1 MNQQN
6 DRVIKVKQVFH
17 YIRRYIVFVI
27 ICGICGA
34 VGLAGLCYL
43 KNKRAVDAEEVAQTP
58 MKLEDMYEE
67 FSESERADVSYAL
80 YSHDRVQNMEQYMG
94 ESLYMQIDPY
104 HVNQTTYQVQIKLTN
119 EPETVEERTELQNQI
134 LTAYSSYIRNG
145 GLAETVASKK
155 ALKGNYTATQIKEL
169 LDISYD
175 SALSTNGGFCLY
187 IYGADLV
194 SGLDQLAYDTLAE
207 YVDVLKNVAKHEL
220 VLVDTESVVVRSD
233 TIYNNQRY
241 VYTERVNSND
251 RLKSAIA
258 ALSGNTL
265 TYYNEIVKEEEEKI
279 ETTANTVLHP
289 QVDKKK
295 LVKYGIVG
303 GILGVAGAMV
313 LLLFCF
319 MYSKYIV
326 ADTDYTLTMGI
337 KLLGHISE
345 TDLEKQM
352 GFVIAKILAVC
363 KKKQITKVAL
373 VSSDMSKISEDVR
386 LHLIKMLEEQGV
398 KLIMVPDVTTDSNSM
413 AELFAMGN
421 AIMIEK
427 TGVSLYQ
434 KVYDMTDLCI
444 ENEVSLL
451 GVVDIQR

>member
-6 DRVIKVKQVFH
+6 DRVIKVKQVFQ
-17 YIRRYIVFVI
+17 YIRKYIVVVI
-27 ICGICGA
+27 ICAICGV

-43 KNKRAVDAEEVAQTP
+43 KNKRAIKSEVAQTP
-58 MKLEDMYEE
+58 VKLEALYED
-67 FSESERADVSYAL
+67 FSDSERADISYAL
-80 YSHDRVQNMEQYMG
+80 YSYERVASMEQYMR
-94 ESLYMQIDPY
+94 ESVYMQIDPY
-104 HVNQTTYQVQIKLTN
+104 HVNQSTYQVQIKLES

-134 LTAYSSYIRNG
+134 LAAYSYYIRNG
-145 GLAETVASKK
+145 GLATAIVSDSKIK
-155 ALKGNYTATQIKEL
+155 NKYTASEIKEL
-169 LDISYD
+169 IDVSYD
-175 SALSTNGGFCLY
+175 SALSTNVGFCMY
-187 IYGADLV
+187 VYGTDLIP
-194 SGLDQLAYDTLAE
+194 DIDELAYEALIAYTDT
-207 YVDVLKNVAKHEL
+207 VKNVAKHKL
-220 VLVDTESVVVRSD
+220 VLINKASAVVRSD
-233 TIYNNQRY
+233 SIYNNQRY
-241 VYTERVNSND
+241 VYTERVTSNE
-251 RLKSAIA
+251 RLKNAISL
-258 ALSGNTL
+258 LSGDTL
-265 TYYNEIVKEEEEKI
+265 TYYNESVKEDSKTKEELVTESQ
-279 ETTANTVLHP
+279 TS
-289 QVDKKK
+289 VDRKK

-303 GILGVAGAMV
+303 GMLGVAGALV
-313 LLLFCF
+313 LLMFCF

-345 TDLEKQM
+345 ADLKKQI

-373 VSSDMSKISEDVR
+373 ISSDMSKISEDVQV
-386 LHLIKMLEEQGV
+386 HLTKILEKQGV
-398 KLIMVPDVTTDSNSM
+398 ELIVIPDVATDSNSM

-434 KVYDMTDLCI
+434 SVYDMKDLCM

>member
-1 MNQQN
+1 M
-6 DRVIKVKQVFH
+6 
-17 YIRRYIVFVI
+17 
-27 ICGICGA
+27 
-34 VGLAGLCYL
+34 
-43 KNKRAVDAEEVAQTP
+43 
-58 MKLEDMYEE
+58 
-67 FSESERADVSYAL
+67 
-80 YSHDRVQNMEQYMG
+80 
-94 ESLYMQIDPY
+94 
-104 HVNQTTYQVQIKLTN
+104 
-119 EPETVEERTELQNQI
+119 
-134 LTAYSSYIRNG
+134 
-145 GLAETVASKK
+145 
-155 ALKGNYTATQIKEL
+155 
-169 LDISYD
+169 SYD
-175 SALSTNGGFCLY
+175 SALSTNVGFCMY
-187 IYGADLV
+187 VYGTDLIP
-194 SGLDQLAYDTLAE
+194 DIDELAYEALIAYTDT
-207 YVDVLKNVAKHEL
+207 VKNVAKHKL
-220 VLVDTESVVVRSD
+220 VLINKASAVVRSD
-233 TIYNNQRY
+233 SIYNNQRY
-241 VYTERVNSND
+241 VYTERVTSNE
-251 RLKSAIA
+251 RLKNAISL
-258 ALSGNTL
+258 LSGDTL
-265 TYYNEIVKEEEEKI
+265 TYYNESVKEDSKTKEELVTESQ
-279 ETTANTVLHP
+279 TS
-289 QVDKKK
+289 VDRKK

-303 GILGVAGAMV
+303 GMLGVAGALV
-313 LLLFCF
+313 LLMFCF

-345 TDLEKQM
+345 TDLKKQI